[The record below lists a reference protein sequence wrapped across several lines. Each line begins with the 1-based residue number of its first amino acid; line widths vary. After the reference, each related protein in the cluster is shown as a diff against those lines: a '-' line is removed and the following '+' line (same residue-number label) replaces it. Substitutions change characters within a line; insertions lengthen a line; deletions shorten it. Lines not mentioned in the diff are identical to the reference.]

1 MENLPENRES
11 VFDER
16 RGVARGVDAIFPDG
30 EHGNFRFLRKLLKI
44 LKGNHENLTSAAQK
58 SMLFLF
64 IVNKNFRF
72 VGISFRKSLTSED
85 GVDVIFIYSK

>member
-64 IVNKNFRF
+64 IMNRRF
-72 VGISFRKSLTSED
+72 VGKSFRKCSPK
-85 GVDVIFIYSK
+85 VDAIFIYSE